1 MISNVYTVTTT
12 AVKVYETGNATNRI
26 YVRATGSHVF
36 LGGAGVTDVNG
47 LKLDAN
53 SVIEITVDELET
65 LYAIVTTGTHN
76 VHVLSPNQS

>member
-1 MISNVYTVTTT
+1 MISTSYTISDT
-12 AVKVYETGNATNRI
+12 AVKIYQTGNATNRI

-53 SVIEITVDELET
+53 TVIEITVDELET
-65 LYAIVTTGTHN
+65 LYAIVSSGTHN
-76 VHVLSPNQS
+76 VHVLSPSQS

>member
-1 MISNVYTVTTT
+1 MISTNYIVSDT
-12 AVKVYETGNATNRI
+12 AVKIYQTGNATNRI

-53 SVIEITVDELET
+53 TVIEITVDELET
-65 LYAIVTTGTHN
+65 LYAIVSTGTHN
-76 VHVLSPNQS
+76 VHVLSPNQL